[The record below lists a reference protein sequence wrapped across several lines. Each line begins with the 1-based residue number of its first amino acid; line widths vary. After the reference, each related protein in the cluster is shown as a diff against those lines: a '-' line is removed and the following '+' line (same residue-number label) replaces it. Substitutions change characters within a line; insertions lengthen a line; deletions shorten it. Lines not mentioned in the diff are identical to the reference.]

1 MATQPVIDR
10 TEAIAR
16 LNDRA
21 RLGLDPGARVVF
33 TRNCLAAFCDLETV
47 ETVLVQ
53 ARLLAA
59 FRRCSFSPD
68 SPERDFAEIEF
79 RGKRVWLKVDYYDEA
94 VEYGSPD
101 PANASITTRVITIVL
116 PEDY

>member
-1 MATQPVIDR
+1 MQCGMVHFDEVGYFRREQCLQICFEIKVIG
-10 TEAIAR
+10 IAHR
-16 LNDRA
+16 
-21 RLGLDPGARVVF
+21 
-33 TRNCLAAFCDLETV
+33 
-47 ETVLVQ
+47 LVQ